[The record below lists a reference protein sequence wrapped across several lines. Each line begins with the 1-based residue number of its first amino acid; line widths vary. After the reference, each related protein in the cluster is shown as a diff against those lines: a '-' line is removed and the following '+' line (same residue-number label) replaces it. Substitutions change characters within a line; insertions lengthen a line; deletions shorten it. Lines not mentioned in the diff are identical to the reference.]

1 MSRNPFET
9 ALNTLR
15 SAGEKGG
22 IDPKVIELLSKPKR
36 IMEFTIPMR
45 MDNGEV
51 EIFTAYR
58 VHCNDALGPVKD
70 GTRFMPNLTIDEV
83 KALAL
88 WMTIKHAVG
97 GIPAGGGKGGI
108 ICDPS
113 AMSKWELERLTRA
126 YMRKLPLKG
135 AWVDVPGADIGTSAQ
150 TQAWMLDEYEEIMG
164 FHSPAAIND
173 KPAEVNGTVGSHEAT
188 GLGAFYVMMEAVRDA
203 GLEVGCTVAVQ
214 GFGQVGA
221 TAARLL
227 FDAGFKVVA
236 VSDIKG
242 AVYNAEGIDIAA
254 LEQHVEETG
263 YVVDFAGTKPI
274 SNEELLEMDVD
285 LLAPAAVQSVIND
298 ENADRIKAKLI
309 AECAN
314 GPVTTAAEKI
324 LLEKGIMIVPDV
336 VTNVGGAIACHF
348 ERIQGLTDDY
358 WSMDKV
364 KEKLNGRML
373 TAYRET
379 IAAAKE
385 FDVPLRVAAW
395 INALRKISAAVKM
408 RGWV

>member
-9 ALNTLR
+9 ALNTLQ
-15 SAGEKGG
+15 SAGKAGS
-22 IDPKVIELLSKPKR
+22 ITPKVIELLSKPKR
-36 IMEFTIPMR
+36 IMEFTIPLR

-70 GTRFMPNLTIDEV
+70 GTRFMPDLTLDEV

-108 ICDPS
+108 IVDPGKL
-113 AMSKWELERLTRA
+113 SKWELERLTRA

-164 FHSPAAIND
+164 FHSPAAVND
-173 KPAEVNGTVGSHEAT
+173 KPAAVNGTIGAWEAT
-188 GLGAFYVMMEAVRDA
+188 GLGVFYITMEGIKDS
-203 GLEVGCTVAVQ
+203 GLAKDCSVAIQ
-214 GFGQVGA
+214 GFGQVGGI
-221 TAARLL
+221 AARLL
-227 FDAGFKVVA
+227 YQEGFKIIA
-236 VSDIKG
+236 ISDING
-242 AVYNAEGIDIAA
+242 GIYNAAGIDILD
-254 LEQHVEETG
+254 LENYAGETG
-263 YVVDFAGTKPI
+263 SVQGFPGTTAV
-274 SNEELLEMDVD
+274 SNQEILELDVEI
-285 LLAPAAVQSVIND
+285 LIPAAVQSVINE
-298 ENADRIKAKLI
+298 ENAGRIKARLI
-309 AECAN
+309 PEAAN
-314 GPVTTAAEKI
+314 GPITTAAEEI
-324 LLEKGIMIVPDV
+324 LLQKGIKIIPDV

-358 WSMDKV
+358 WALDKV
-364 KEKLNGRML
+364 KQKLKERML
-373 TAYRET
+373 KAYRET
-379 IAAAKE
+379 QAVAQEKATS
-385 FDVPLRVAAW
+385 LRVAAW
-395 INALRKISAAVKM
+395 INALQKISAAVEM